1 MKNHELDS
9 VDHTILNILQQ
20 NAKLPLKEIA
30 ENVYL
35 SVPAVSARIEKMEKE
50 GYITGYQAQVNPIAL
65 GYHIKALINLEV
77 APEEKSVFYPYIKE
91 CLNVVECNCVT
102 GEYSMVLEVLFP
114 STVELDKFIGELQRF
129 GRTKTLIVFSTSV
142 EHRGIPANPNE
153 IVRE

>member
-65 GYHIKALINLEV
+65 GYHIKAL
-77 APEEKSVFYPYIKE
+77 
-91 CLNVVECNCVT
+91 
-102 GEYSMVLEVLFP
+102 
-114 STVELDKFIGELQRF
+114 
-129 GRTKTLIVFSTSV
+129 
-142 EHRGIPANPNE
+142 PNE